1 MNTYRV
7 PILLTLLAALA
18 PSLVPEGGLTVSAG
32 SAPVSAGPAPQEIFR
47 PERTQVLLLRAEKLV
62 FDRVNEVRLEH
73 GLNPLVHEIELT
85 EIARDHSMDMM
96 EREFFAH
103 QNPEGQGPAERVSER
118 HRRLIGTTAENIW
131 MGIRG
136 DLAETDRV
144 ARDIMESLMGSPGHR
159 VNILSADSTHL
170 GVGVSQAAGREVLS
184 VEIMATQLFA
194 SIHAY
199 TKDPVPTEFG
209 WGAVTNFEV
218 VSAGDGASR
227 KSEFVDL
234 WSPEM
239 QETVSETLPIRMGR
253 LFVPTGTYQLR
264 FFFRDGGSSTFAIY
278 PGPMVKIN

>member
-1 MNTYRV
+1 M
-7 PILLTLLAALA
+7 
-18 PSLVPEGGLTVSAG
+18 
-32 SAPVSAGPAPQEIFR
+32 
-47 PERTQVLLLRAEKLV
+47 
-62 FDRVNEVRLEH
+62 NEVRLEH
-73 GLNPLVHEIELT
+73 DLNPVLHEIELT

-103 QNPEGQGPAERVSER
+103 QNPEGQGPAERVAER
-118 HRRLIGTTAENIW
+118 HRRLIGTTAENLW

-159 VNILSADSTHL
+159 LNILSADSTHL
-170 GVGVSQAAGREVLS
+170 DVGVSQAAAHEVLS

-194 SIHAY
+194 SIQAY
-199 TKDPVPTEFG
+199 TKDPVPAEFG

-227 KSEFVDL
+227 KAEFVDL

-239 QETVSETLPIRMGR
+239 EETVSETLPIRMGR
-253 LFVPTGTYQLR
+253 LYVPAGNYLLR
-264 FFFRDGGSSTFAIY
+264 FFFRDGGSSTSAIY
-278 PGPMVKIN
+278 PGPMVTIN

>member
-1 MNTYRV
+1 M
-7 PILLTLLAALA
+7 LTLLAALA
-18 PSLVPEGGLTVSAG
+18 LSLVPEGALTVSAG
-32 SAPVSAGPAPQEIFR
+32 SAPVSAGSAPQEIFR

-144 ARDIMESLMGSPGHR
+144 ARDIMENLMGSPGHR

-234 WSPEM
+234 WSPEK
-239 QETVSETLPIRMGR
+239 QETVPKHCRSGWGGCSSRPEPTSYVSSSGMAAAPR
-253 LFVPTGTYQLR
+253 LR
-264 FFFRDGGSSTFAIY
+264 ST
-278 PGPMVKIN
+278 PDRW